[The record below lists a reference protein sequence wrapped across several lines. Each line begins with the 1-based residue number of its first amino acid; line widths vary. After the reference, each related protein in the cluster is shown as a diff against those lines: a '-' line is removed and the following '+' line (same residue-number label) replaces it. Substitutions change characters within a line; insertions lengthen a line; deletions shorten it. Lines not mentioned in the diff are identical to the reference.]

1 MTAIVACYD
10 RAMISRSDVEHVA
23 ALARLGLSDDE
34 IDRLVPQLSRIL
46 QAVGKLASVDTSSV
60 GPTAQVIALENVMRD
75 DVARS
80 SMRRDAALAEAPLRH
95 DGLLRVPVV
104 LEEGR

>member
-1 MTAIVACYD
+1 
-10 RAMISRSDVEHVA
+10 MISRSDVEHVA
-23 ALARLGLSDDE
+23 ALARLGLTEEE

-46 QAVGKLASVDTSSV
+46 EAVGKLAEVDTSAI

-75 DVARS
+75 DIARPGMS
-80 SMRRDAALAEAPLRH
+80 RDAALAEAPLR
-95 DGLLRVPVV
+95 DGGLLRTPVV